1 MRAGVAKKVAIS
13 LAVGFACLWL
23 AARKVDADELKQAFH
38 SFDLFYLYV
47 AIGVSLAIQLMR
59 ALRWKIEL
67 SPLAEL
73 RYGLVWQVIA
83 VAYMVINV
91 LPFRLGEPVRPVLMS
106 LKSGLS
112 ISAIVGN
119 WVFEKMMDTAAI
131 VFFIHLTLVVTD
143 LPTWA
148 HKASAASLTAFSVM
162 LLLVVGFW
170 LKGEGFYNATLARLL
185 PPGAREKTLHVLRNA
200 REGLQILPNKAL
212 VATVFVVTLL
222 LWFLPILSSYVLILG
237 FGFDVPFSAALVVFV
252 AISVG
257 TALPAPPG
265 MFGVIQI
272 ASVVA
277 LGLFGIP
284 QAEALAFGI
293 VLNAVQ
299 FFTLI
304 AQGLVAL
311 PFAGVDIG
319 EVTRTAV
326 GGKQDESSSA

>member
-1 MRAGVAKKVAIS
+1 VQAGVKKKVAIS

-23 AARKVDADELKQAFH
+23 AARQVDAGELKQAFH
-38 SFDLFYLYV
+38 SFDLFYLWV
-47 AIGVSLAIQLMR
+47 AIAVSLSIQLMR

-67 SPLAEL
+67 SPLVEL

-83 VAYMVINV
+83 VAYMMINL

-143 LPTWA
+143 LPPWA
-148 HKASAASLTAFSVM
+148 HKASAASLTAFSVL

-170 LKGEGFYNATLARLL
+170 LKGEGFYNATLARVL
-185 PPGAREKTLHVLRNA
+185 PHGAREKTLHVLRNA

-212 VATVFVVTLL
+212 VAR
-222 LWFLPILSSYVLILG
+222 
-237 FGFDVPFSAALVVFV
+237 FDVPFSAALVVFV

-277 LGLFGIP
+277 LGLFGVP

-299 FFTLI
+299 FFTLV

-319 EVTRTAV
+319 KVTRTAV
-326 GGKQDESSSA
+326 SGEQNNSSGA